1 MKVALEITKKSSTLR
16 LTDSHVFMFFSKS
29 RNCVQPVVERIKV
42 IYKISGSL
50 RGRRSKGKGKGITSL
65 LPRVSLV
72 PKTPF
77 PKTPFP
83 FPFKRLP
90 RRLNEWVIKNLRKHP
105 KNSKFV
111 CINSSLRFMHNSHPF
126 VEIPRYLEIPLI
138 DFCETSHNRRQ
149 TPKVSVA

>member
-1 MKVALEITKKSSTLR
+1 MR

-29 RNCVQPVVERIKV
+29 RNCVQPVAERIKV
-42 IYKISGSL
+42 IYKMSGSL
-50 RGRRSKGKGKGITSL
+50 RGRRWKKKGKGIWARDHV
-65 LPRVSLV
+65 PRVSLA
-72 PKTPF
+72 PKTAF

-90 RRLNEWVIKNLRKHP
+90 RRLNEWVIKTFRKHP

-126 VEIPRYLEIPLI
+126 CRNSKISRNSSYRFL
-138 DFCETSHNRRQ
+138 
-149 TPKVSVA
+149 